1 MNCLFFSEILIKSIN
16 KFTLLNVML
25 PSSHFGNRAR
35 DIVHHHFY
43 CKKNNKIILVV
54 YLYNYLYFIDKYLTF
69 VKKILNPLNKNIFS
83 YIFPRYENTNLV
95 SLKNKKNKY
104 SSRVLFILLNIF
116 INIEYLISRVLKF
129 FFLILL
135 IILKTNF
142 KNFNFHHSIIKFFNV
157 ERISSNFFESNTKD
171 CIKNKDYGLRDKLSK
186 SWYVEI
192 PGYTF
197 NERIY
202 LKKKYNIPEDADF
215 ICVNFRT
222 RKYYNDKFTT
232 RNEKMQDIKK
242 IINFLKN
249 KCKYII
255 QLGDYKISIYSKNKK
270 KVFLVNNSIDDI
282 VFLNNCRYFIGS
294 TSGPIELCSLIRKP
308 VFCIDLQ
315 FMHNCLWANKSSI
328 ALAGIYNFKSKTV
341 VNKFI
346 KFTSKNDD
354 ERQIFRKNDIF
365 LGKFLFKNF
374 QPSENHTNKF
384 NKFLTQIYNKR
395 KLSKLFMYI
404 NYFLGNKKI
413 KKLKKI
419 SNKFYYKK
427 LTKALNLRNDY
438 EKNENLNQSY
448 KILGK
453 LVY

>member
-1 MNCLFFSEILIKSIN
+1 M
-16 KFTLLNVML
+16 
-25 PSSHFGNRAR
+25 
-35 DIVHHHFY
+35 
-43 CKKNNKIILVV
+43 
-54 YLYNYLYFIDKYLTF
+54 
-69 VKKILNPLNKNIFS
+69 
-83 YIFPRYENTNLV
+83 
-95 SLKNKKNKY
+95 
-104 SSRVLFILLNIF
+104 
-116 INIEYLISRVLKF
+116 
-129 FFLILL
+129 
-135 IILKTNF
+135 
-142 KNFNFHHSIIKFFNV
+142 
-157 ERISSNFFESNTKD
+157 
-171 CIKNKDYGLRDKLSK
+171 
-186 SWYVEI
+186 
-192 PGYTF
+192 
-197 NERIY
+197 
-202 LKKKYNIPEDADF
+202 
-215 ICVNFRT
+215 NFRT
-222 RKYYNDKFTT
+222 SKYYDDEFTT

-249 KCKYII
+249 KCKYIV

-270 KVFLVNNSIDDI
+270 KVFFLNNSSIDDI

-346 KFTSKNDD
+346 KFTSKNED
-354 ERQIFRKNDIF
+354 EKQIFRKNDIF

-374 QPSENHTNKF
+374 QPSESYNDQF

-404 NYFLGNKKI
+404 NYFFGNTKI
-413 KKLKKI
+413 KNLKTF
-419 SNKFYYKK
+419 SNKFYYKN

-438 EKNENLNQSY
+438 EKNEYLNQSY